1 MANAWDFTPHR
12 MSLTLQPKKKQ
23 KKISNRIMAQIKVN
37 GEIQV
42 VELPLNVSELIKL
55 NNVEQPEMVSVQVNE
70 EFVDRDEWNSIQ
82 LKEKDEVDFLYF
94 MGGGA
99 I

>member
-1 MANAWDFTPHR
+1 
-12 MSLTLQPKKKQ
+12 
-23 KKISNRIMAQIKVN
+23 MAQIKVN

-42 VELPLNVSELIKL
+42 VELPLKVSELIKL

-82 LKEKDEVDFLYF
+82 LKENDEVDFLYF

>member
-1 MANAWDFTPHR
+1 
-12 MSLTLQPKKKQ
+12 
-23 KKISNRIMAQIKVN
+23 MAQIKVN

-70 EFVDRDEWNSIQ
+70 EFVDRDEWNTIQ
-82 LKEKDEVDFLYF
+82 LKENDEVDFLYF

>member
-1 MANAWDFTPHR
+1 MGFHT
-12 MSLTLQPKKKQ
+12 SLNVSNFAVEKETE
-23 KKISNRIMAQIKVN
+23 KISNRIMAQIKVN

-82 LKEKDEVDFLYF
+82 LKENDEVDFLYF